1 MPNRCIRRR
10 YCIRKLVLIEC
21 LMASSDAELT
31 LPDGFPL
38 APKGCEKPSQRFFD
52 CFTAAGMQKDVAV
65 RSQRPERKKCER
77 VTLFARRRTR
87 PPAREASRSARRR
100 SPRTASAWRGTNENG
115 RSRPRTA
122 CPRRTGPAA
131 TRTAC
136 TSDDDDDDGGR
147 AV

>member
-1 MPNRCIRRR
+1 
-10 YCIRKLVLIEC
+10 
-21 LMASSDAELT
+21 MASSSDELT

-38 APKGCEKPSQRFFD
+38 APKGCEKPSQKFFD

-65 RSQRPERKKCER
+65 RSQRPKNKACER

-136 TSDDDDDDGGR
+136 TSVDH
-147 AV
+147 AQ

>member
-1 MPNRCIRRR
+1 
-10 YCIRKLVLIEC
+10 
-21 LMASSDAELT
+21 MASSSDERT

-52 CFTAAGMQKDVAV
+52 CFTAAGVQKDGVAV
-65 RSQRPERKKCER
+65 RSQRPERKKVER

-87 PPAREASRSARRR
+87 PRAREASRSARRR
-100 SPRTASAWRGTNENG
+100 SPRTANASRGTNENG

-136 TSDDDDDDGGR
+136 TSDDHDDDDGGR
-147 AV
+147 EYNVVVVCV